1 MTRRL
6 AAPLSLALLFAGLVA
21 NARGAAA
28 AAIVDVTVSNSFFSP
43 QVVNVQVG
51 DTVRWTNN
59 NTTAHSVTADD
70 SSFERPAGSGP
81 WTFSQ
86 TFSTPGSFGYHCS
99 IHGFVGGGMS
109 GTVVVGGVVS
119 QPGTLRFSQASY
131 SANENAGTATVTVQ
145 RIDGDDGAVSIDYV
159 VSAGTA
165 TAGADFTA
173 TTGTL
178 SWADNDDT
186 SKSFAVTVLN
196 DALVESTETVQ
207 LALSG
212 VTGGASTDPT
222 RQTAT
227 LQIVDDDLP
236 AGNPPA
242 APTNLQATAQS
253 TTSVALSWTDNANNE
268 TGFRIESRTVDG
280 AFTEVM
286 TVGTNVTNA
295 VVLGLTPSTFY
306 LFRVRAAGNG
316 GFSGY
321 SNEASATT
329 DGVAAACVAS
339 AETLCLN
346 NGRFRTQI
354 VWRTA
359 DSSGHG
365 QALPIASAPDSGL
378 FYFFSPSN
386 LEMLIKVLNA
396 CVPSLGNRYWVFYS
410 ATTNVE
416 FAVTVT
422 DTQNGKVKTYFN
434 PLNRAAPPV
443 QDVDAF
449 ATCP

>member
-1 MTRRL
+1 MLRNLTTLLGL
-6 AAPLSLALLFAGLVA
+6 AILTGA
-21 NARGAAA
+21 GAASA
-28 AAIVDVTVSNSFFSP
+28 ATVDVTIVGSGFSP
-43 QVVNVQVG
+43 STVNIQVG

-59 NTTAHSVTADD
+59 TGATHDVRADD
-70 SSFERPAGSGP
+70 GSFTGPAGTS
-81 WTFSQ
+81 WTFSH
-86 TFSTPGSFGYHCS
+86 TYSTPGSFGFYCNF
-99 IHGFVGGGMS
+99 HGFPGGGMA
-109 GTVVVGGVVS
+109 GTVMVASGGGNS

-131 SANENAGTATVTVQ
+131 SANENGGTATITVQ
-145 RIDGDDGAVSIDYV
+145 RIDGDDGAVSVQYAA
-159 VSAGTA
+159 SAGTA
-165 TAGADFTA
+165 TAGADFNA
-173 TTGTL
+173 TSGTL
-178 SWADNDDT
+178 SWADNDDN
-186 SKSFAVTVLN
+186 SKSFAVTILN
-196 DALVESTETVQ
+196 DALVEGNENVL

-212 VTGGASTDPT
+212 ATGGAAIDPT

-227 LQIVDDDLP
+227 LQIVDDDVP
-236 AGNPPA
+236 SGNPPA

-253 TTSVALSWTDNANNE
+253 ATSIALSWTDNATNE
-268 TGFRIESRTVDG
+268 TSFRIESRTVDQTT
-280 AFTEVM
+280 FTEVL
-286 TVGTNVTNA
+286 TVGANVTNA
-295 VVLGLTPSTFY
+295 VVPGLTPSTFY

-316 GFSGY
+316 GFSAY

-329 DGVAAACVAS
+329 DGVVAACVS
-339 AETLCLN
+339 GAETLCIN
-346 NGRFRTQI
+346 NARFRTEV

-359 DSSGHG
+359 SASGRG

-396 CVPSLGNRYWVFYS
+396 CVASLGNRYWVFYS
-410 ATTNVE
+410 ATTNIE

-443 QDVDAF
+443 QDTDAF

>member
-6 AAPLSLALLFAGLVA
+6 AAPLASAFLLVA
-21 NARGAAA
+21 LVGNARG
-28 AAIVDVTVSNSFFSP
+28 AAIVDVTVGNAFFSP
-43 QVVNVQVG
+43 QTVNIQVG

-59 NTTAHSVTADD
+59 TTSFHSVTDD
-70 SSFERPAGSGP
+70 HDDFEKPAASGP
-81 WTFSQ
+81 WTFSH
-86 TFSTPGSFGYHCS
+86 TYSTPGTFGYHCS
-99 IHGFVGGGMS
+99 VHGFVGGGMS

-119 QPGTLRFSQASY
+119 QPGILRFSQASY
-131 SANENAGTATVTVQ
+131 SANENAGTATITVQ
-145 RIDGDDGAVSIDYV
+145 RIDGDDGAVSIDYA

-165 TAGADFTA
+165 IAGADFTA
-173 TTGTL
+173 ATGTL

-186 SKSFAVTVLN
+186 SKSFAVTVVN

-212 VTGGASTDPT
+212 ATGGASTDPT

-236 AGNPPA
+236 SGNPPA

-253 TTSVALSWTDNANNE
+253 TTSVALSWNDNANNE

-280 AFTEVM
+280 AFAEVM
-286 TVGTNVTNA
+286 TVGANVTNA
-295 VVLGLTPSTFY
+295 TVPGLSPSTFY

-316 GFSGY
+316 SFSAY

-329 DGVAAACVAS
+329 DGVVAACVAG
-339 AETLCLN
+339 AETLCLD
-346 NGRFRTQI
+346 NGRFRTEI
-354 VWRTA
+354 AWRTA
-359 DSSGHG
+359 SASGRG

-396 CVPSLGNRYWVFYS
+396 CVLPFNRYWVFYS

-422 DTQNGKVKTYFN
+422 DTQTGKVKSYFN